1 MLSEAYRGKVV
12 LLTGGTGFLGTALVE
27 KMLRSLPSLGRLYLL
42 VRPSRDKGAR
52 ERFETDV
59 LGSAAF
65 SRLREELG
73 AEFDERVA
81 EKVRVLEG
89 DVHSDSLDLG
99 SEDLAELSREVD
111 AVVHSAASV
120 VFDAPLDAAVD
131 SNVRGTLGLLALAR
145 TWEKKPLFVHV
156 STSYVAGTKGGLIPE
171 EAPGGDSP
179 NGAPLDPR
187 GEVAYL
193 DGVVREVEEASRERE
208 LHKRFDTEARRE
220 LGMVGEEDEVRERV
234 EQLRRAWV
242 RERLVERGNERARAL
257 GWQDVYTFTKS
268 LAERRVL
275 EERGP
280 LPLVIF
286 RPAIIESS
294 IAEPHP
300 GWIQGS
306 RMADP
311 IIMAF
316 AKGILREFPGDP
328 ESLVDIVTVD
338 HVVNALIAAV
348 ARGLIDRPESPQ
360 VYQFA
365 SGERNPIRYRDF
377 YEYVREY
384 FTENPLRDSGG
395 RPVPVPEWSFPGRK
409 KVEWG
414 LAAELRGLKIA
425 GKVVARM
432 PEGHLK
438 TDLRGRTA
446 RAEKRARMSL
456 YFSRIYG
463 AYGSMASTFSSA
475 RMYELYKSLPEED
488 RRAFPFDVAQVDWKA
503 WLQDTHL
510 PAITRKPGRKRRPI
524 ASEEESGEVAA
535 IFDVDGTLIDS
546 NVVSHYVWLKMR
558 ELPVALRPLWAAT
571 FAARVPYYWALDKIS
586 RAHFNRAFYKN
597 YRGWKPARARK
608 LGEDSFSGYVLKRLY
623 PEAIATLRAHKAAG
637 HRVVL
642 LSGALDFI
650 LEPFEDLADDVL
662 TARLEE
668 ENGVYTGELSG
679 APVAGEAR
687 ARMLASFARRRKL
700 DLSRSYAYADSIS
713 DLPMLEAVGIP
724 VVVNPDGRLQKA
736 AKERGWQIKNWSKN
750 GVSGSAPGSLR
761 NGF

>member
-1 MLSEAYRGKVV
+1 MLIDAYRGKAV

-27 KMLRSLPSLGRLYLL
+27 KMLRSLPSLERLYLL
-42 VRPSRDKGAR
+42 VRPSRDKSAT
-52 ERFETDV
+52 ERFEKDV
-59 LGSAAF
+59 LGSPAF

-73 AEFDERVA
+73 DGFEDRVA

-89 DVHSDSLDLG
+89 DVHADSLGLG
-99 SEDLAELSREVD
+99 AEDLAELSRKVD

-145 TWEKKPLFVHV
+145 TWEKRPLFVHV
-156 STSYVAGTKGGLIPE
+156 STSYVAGTKGGVIPE
-171 EAPGGDSP
+171 EPPDGYSP
-179 NGAPLDPR
+179 NGTLLDPK
-187 GEVAYL
+187 GEVARL
-193 DGVVREVEEASRERE
+193 GGVVREVEQSSRERGIVRQFE
-208 LHKRFDTEARRE
+208 TEARRE
-220 LGMVGEEDEVRERV
+220 LGMVGEEAEVAERV

-242 RERLVERGNERARAL
+242 RERLVERGNERAREL

-268 LAERRVL
+268 LAERRLL
-275 EERGP
+275 EERGE
-280 LPLVIF
+280 LPLVIL

-294 IAEPHP
+294 VAEPYP

-316 AKGILREFPGDP
+316 ARGILREFPGDP
-328 ESLVDIVTVD
+328 ESLIDLVPVD
-338 HVVNALIAAV
+338 HVVNAVISAV
-348 ARGLIDRPESPQ
+348 AHGMSRHTAEPE
-360 VYQFA
+360 VYQVA
-365 SGERNPIRYRDF
+365 SGQRNPLRYRDL
-377 YEYVREY
+377 YEYVRGY
-384 FTENPLRDSGG
+384 FLANPLRDSGG
-395 RPVPVPEWSFPGRK
+395 RPIPVPEWSFPGHRRVEGRL
-409 KVEWG
+409 KVE
-414 LAAELRGLKIA
+414 LTGLKIA
-425 GKVVARM
+425 GKLAARM

-463 AYGSMASTFSSA
+463 AYSGMGSTFSSA
-475 RMYELYKSLPEED
+475 RVYELYRSLPEED
-488 RRAFPFDVAQVDWKA
+488 KVTFPSDIADVDWKV
-503 WLQDTHL
+503 WLQETHL
-510 PAITRKPGRKRRPI
+510 PALTSKPGRKRRRV
-524 ASEEESGEVAA
+524 ASEERSGEVAA
-535 IFDVDGTLIDS
+535 IFDVDGTLVAS
-546 NVVSHYVWLKMR
+546 NVVSHYAWLKMQ
-558 ELPVALRPLWAAT
+558 ELTTVLRPLWAAS

-586 RAHFNRAFYKN
+586 RTHFNRAFYKN
-597 YRGWKPARARK
+597 YKGWKPARAYS
-608 LGEDSFSGYVLKRLY
+608 LGKESFSGYVLKRLY
-623 PEAIATLRAHKAAG
+623 PEALTTLRAHKEAG

-642 LSGALDFI
+642 LSGALDFV
-650 LEPFEDLADDVL
+650 LEPFKDLADDVL

-687 ARMLASFARRRKL
+687 ARMLASFARRRNL

-724 VVVNPDGRLQKA
+724 VAVNPDGRLERA
-736 AKERGWQIKNWSKN
+736 AKERGWQIKDWRKN
-750 GVSGSAPGSLR
+750 GAPDGS
-761 NGF
+761 

>member
-1 MLSEAYRGKVV
+1 
-12 LLTGGTGFLGTALVE
+12 
-27 KMLRSLPSLGRLYLL
+27 MLRSLPSLGRLYLL

-73 AEFDERVA
+73 AAFDERVA

-89 DVHSDSLDLG
+89 DVHSDSLGLG
-99 SEDLAELSREVD
+99 AEDLAELSREVD
-111 AVVHSAASV
+111 AVIHSAASV

-156 STSYVAGTKGGLIPE
+156 STSYVAGTKKGLIPE
-171 EAPGGDSP
+171 DAPDGYSP
-179 NGAPLDPR
+179 NGTLLDPK
-187 GEVAYL
+187 GEVAHL

-208 LHKRFDTEARRE
+208 LLKRFDTEGRRE

-275 EERGP
+275 EERGQ

-294 IAEPHP
+294 VAEPHP

-328 ESLVDIVTVD
+328 ESLVDIVPVD

-348 ARGLIDRPESPQ
+348 ARGLIDRPENPR
-360 VYQFA
+360 VYQVA

-384 FTENPLRDSGG
+384 FLLNPLRDSGG

-409 KVEWG
+409 RVEWG
-414 LAAELRGLKIA
+414 LGVELRGLNIA

-438 TDLRGRTA
+438 TDLRGRAA

-463 AYGSMASTFSSA
+463 AYGSMESVFSSA
-475 RMYELYKSLPEED
+475 HTYELYKRLPDED
-488 RRAFPFDVAQVDWKA
+488 RRAFSFDVVQVDWKA
-503 WLQDTHL
+503 WLQETHL
-510 PAITRKPGRKRRPI
+510 PAITRKPGRKRRTV
-524 ASEEESGEVAA
+524 ASEEEAGEVAA

-546 NVVSHYVWLKMR
+546 NVVSHYAWLKMR
-558 ELPVALRPLWAAT
+558 ELPVVLRPLWAAA
-571 FAARVPYYWALDKIS
+571 FAARVPYYWGLDKIS

-623 PEAIATLRAHKAAG
+623 PEAIATLRAHKEAG

-713 DLPMLEAVGIP
+713 DLPMLEAVGNP
-724 VVVNPDGRLQKA
+724 VAVNPDRRLA
-736 AKERGWQIKNWSKN
+736 A
-750 GVSGSAPGSLR
+750 
-761 NGF
+761 

>member
-1 MLSEAYRGKVV
+1 MLGEAYRGKAV
-12 LLTGGTGFLGTALVE
+12 LITGGTGFLGTALVE
-27 KMLRSLPSLGRLYLL
+27 KMLRSLPSLRRLYLL

-59 LGSAAF
+59 LGSPAF

-73 AEFDERVA
+73 AAFDEWVR

-89 DVHSDSLDLG
+89 DVHSDSLGLG
-99 SEDLAELSREVD
+99 SENLAELSQEVD

-145 TWEKKPLFVHV
+145 TWEKKPHFMHV
-156 STSYVAGTKGGLIPE
+156 STSYVAGTKEGLIQE
-171 EAPGGDSP
+171 EVPNGHSP
-179 NGAPLDPR
+179 NGTPLDPR
-187 GEVAYL
+187 SEVEHL

-208 LHKRFDTEARRE
+208 IIRHFDTEARRE
-220 LGMVGEEDEVRERV
+220 LGMVGEEAEVAERV
-234 EQLRRAWV
+234 DQLRRAWV

-280 LPLVIF
+280 LPLVIL

-316 AKGILREFPGDP
+316 AKGILREFPGEP
-328 ESLVDIVTVD
+328 ETIVDFVPVD
-338 HVVNALIAAV
+338 HVVNAVIAAV
-348 ARGLIDRPESPQ
+348 ARGLTHRYSGPQ
-360 VYQFA
+360 VYQVA
-365 SGERNPIRYRDF
+365 SGQRNPVRYREF

-384 FTENPLRDSGG
+384 FLVNPLRDSGG
-395 RPVPVPEWSFPGRK
+395 RPVPVPEWSFPGHRR
-409 KVEWG
+409 VEG
-414 LAAELRGLKIA
+414 KLKAELAGLKVA
-425 GKVVARM
+425 GMLTARM

-438 TDLRGRTA
+438 TDLRGRVA
-446 RAEKRARMSL
+446 RADKRARMSL

-463 AYGSMASTFSSA
+463 AYGSMQGVFSSA
-475 RMYELYKSLPEED
+475 RTYELYESLPQED
-488 RRAFPFDVAQVDWKA
+488 RRAFPFDIAQVDWKM
-503 WLQDTHL
+503 WLQETHL
-510 PAITRKPGRKRRPI
+510 PAITRKPGRKRRPA
-524 ASEEESGEVAA
+524 ASEEEAGEVAA

-546 NVVSHYVWLKMR
+546 NVVSHYAWLKMR
-558 ELPVALRPLWAAT
+558 ELPAALRPLWAAT

-668 ENGVYTGELSG
+668 ENGMYTGELSG

-700 DLSRSYAYADSIS
+700 DLSHSYAYADSIS
-713 DLPMLEAVGIP
+713 DLPMLEAVGNP
-724 VVVNPDGRLQKA
+724 VVVNPDRRLQKA
-736 AKERGWQIKNWSKN
+736 AKERGWQVKNWSKN
-750 GVSGSAPGSLR
+750 GATWGASWSPEDGS
-761 NGF
+761 